1 MNDAPNPN
9 SAHDFDFLFGPW
21 HIVNERLQ
29 TRLKGAADWERFEA
43 EHMCWPILGGAGN
56 VDEFRPNW
64 PGHDGFRGAS
74 VRIFNP
80 ATGIWSISW
89 ADNVRFALF
98 PPVLGKF
105 RDGMGEFFGE
115 DVEGETPVR
124 VRFRWSEITPTSI
137 RWEQAF
143 SEDGGAYWEPNWVMK
158 FSRTAEEARLTQ
170 GDES

>member
-1 MNDAPNPN
+1 MLPNPN

-29 TRLKGAADWERFEA
+29 TRLKGAAAWERFEA
-43 EHMCWPILGGAGN
+43 DTGAGQSLEGQATSTSSGPTGRATT
-56 VDEFRPNW
+56 VSAGRPCGW
-64 PGHDGFRGAS
+64 
-74 VRIFNP
+74 FNP

-98 PPVLGKF
+98 PPVLGRF
-105 RDGMGEFFGE
+105 RDGIREFFGE

-124 VRFRWSEITPTSI
+124 VRFRRSETTPTSI

-143 SEDGGAYWEPNWVMK
+143 SVDGGAYWEPNWVMK
-158 FSRTAEEARLTQ
+158 FSRTAEEARQTQ
-170 GDES
+170 GEES